1 MDTPT
6 KVEDNVHCCIAGGGP
21 AGMILGFLLARAGL
35 KVVVLEKHADFFR
48 DFRGDTIHPSTIQIL
63 DELGLLDEFLKV
75 PHQEVIELKAIFN
88 DFEFTVADFS
98 HLPVAKPVLGLMPQ
112 WDFLNFVAAQAARYS
127 TFKLIKEAKV
137 TGLLRDGKRITGV
150 KAETPDGILHVK
162 AKLTVGTDGR
172 SSTVRQLAG
181 LKVIKTGAPID
192 VLWFRLSQRSDD
204 PPYTFGRFFNGNI
217 MILLNRK
224 EYWQCAYVIEKGDFE
239 KIQKE
244 GLENFREQLAS
255 VSPFL
260 ANRLTELKS
269 WDDVKL
275 LSVDIDH
282 LEKWYDEG
290 VLCIGDAAH
299 AMSPIGGVGINLAIQ
314 DAVAAANI
322 LYPHFSNKE
331 IDVSVLKQV
340 QDRREWPMRVVQ
352 RVQVIIQNIIRKGRG
367 QTNVKPPVL
376 LRLFNLFPI
385 LRRIPARV
393 VGLGIRPEH
402 IRTPNAND

>member
-1 MDTPT
+1 M
-6 KVEDNVHCCIAGGGP
+6 
-21 AGMILGFLLARAGL
+21 
-35 KVVVLEKHADFFR
+35 
-48 DFRGDTIHPSTIQIL
+48 
-63 DELGLLDEFLKV
+63 
-75 PHQEVIELKAIFN
+75 IELKAIFN

-282 LEKWYDEG
+282 L
-290 VLCIGDAAH
+290 
-299 AMSPIGGVGINLAIQ
+299 
-314 DAVAAANI
+314 
-322 LYPHFSNKE
+322 
-331 IDVSVLKQV
+331 
-340 QDRREWPMRVVQ
+340 
-352 RVQVIIQNIIRKGRG
+352 
-367 QTNVKPPVL
+367 
-376 LRLFNLFPI
+376 
-385 LRRIPARV
+385 
-393 VGLGIRPEH
+393 
-402 IRTPNAND
+402 